1 MMPPPRPR
9 PPEVRPI
16 ATWQVG
22 LIVTGLSL
30 LVIVIIAL
38 VYRILTILI
47 GEQLTQLTI
56 ALAGKGATTCPRAA
70 STARLRG
77 LRHGEHA
84 AALGQVD
91 PAAHRRDAGHDL
103 PRDPDG
109 PAPPDRPARQ
119 PARPVAARRAR
130 VLGRLLVR
138 VLRLSR
144 AQGERCP
151 GRLRA
156 LTITQIRAQLDA
168 KHPIVLPGDY
178 NQIRIVSA
186 NSFDTKT
193 PARGR
198 VQKYLSTHPFGH
210 MVTAWE
216 SLKSSTEGRYGY
228 IVSDPDFGSYSG
240 APVPPHSIWSDT
252 DLEAFWG
259 LLEWDVC
266 YAITMP
272 PALNVPTPPPPAKP
286 DPNAPVY
293 KYGGR
298 PTSRGSYMV
307 PAGVRI
313 RHDPHVRAGNVIK
326 TTTKPTSFAASQ
338 ATYAGTNVAGSTL
351 WLGTADGNSWVFKDL
366 TKLVGHTTGREDIR

>member
-1 MMPPPRPR
+1 
-9 PPEVRPI
+9 
-16 ATWQVG
+16 
-22 LIVTGLSL
+22 
-30 LVIVIIAL
+30 VITDAYPSIH
-38 VYRILTILI
+38 
-47 GEQLTQLTI
+47 EF
-56 ALAGKGATTCPRAA
+56 GKGATTCPSGGQHGTGCAVCA
-70 STARLRG
+70 TANMLLRWGKSIPRLTDGTPDMISLGTRMG
-77 LRHGEHA
+77 RRHRTVQPGNRHG
-84 AALGQVD
+84 LSLL
-91 PAAHRRDAGHDL
+91 AGHECSGGYWCAYCAYLELKANDV
-103 PRDPDG
+103 
-109 PAPPDRPARQ
+109 
-119 PARPVAARRAR
+119 PVAY
-130 VLGRLLVR
+130 GH
-138 VLRLSR
+138 
-144 AQGERCP
+144 
-151 GRLRA
+151 